1 MNARARTLTAV
12 LLSSLSFPL
21 TITGASVALPGIR
34 HDLDTSLTT
43 AQWVVNG
50 YNLCFAAFL
59 AFGGSLADLLGRRR
73 LFAAGVA
80 VFFAGSVLCVL
91 ARDATVLNLA
101 RVLAGTGAAAATATG
116 QSILAATF
124 AGPARTRVFGALGAV
139 LGVGLAFGPTI
150 SGLLVDATG
159 WRAVFAVPAAL
170 AGVVLLLCPFL
181 PALPGAGRRIDWGGG
196 VLFTAALAL
205 LIWVLVETPARGA
218 SHPSVIAALLALVAC
233 GIGFVRVERRGTA
246 PMFDLDLLRN
256 RRFVGYSLVAATM
269 MGLLVPLLVYL
280 PSYLIDV
287 AGLDA
292 GRAGLWMLML
302 TLPSVALP
310 PLGAAI
316 ARRSPRLL
324 SVGAIALGTA
334 GTFALATVGPDSTPR
349 SLLLPLL
356 LIGTG
361 VGVTTGVIDGL
372 AIATAPVR
380 QSGTVAGLFNT
391 GRLVTETVALALV
404 GATLAVV
411 SGGQLA
417 GAGFT
422 AALHVVATALGCLG
436 SAAAVAVGLLLR
448 RRDAG
453 RPES

>member
-1 MNARARTLTAV
+1 MNARALTVTAV
-12 LLSSLSFPL
+12 LLSSVSFPL
-21 TITGASVALPGIR
+21 TITGASVALPGIQ
-34 HDLDTSLTT
+34 HDLDASLTA

-59 AFGGSLADLLGRRR
+59 ALGGSLADLLGKRR
-73 LFAAGVA
+73 LFAAGVT

-91 ARDATVLNLA
+91 APDATVLNLA
-101 RVLAGTGAAAATATG
+101 RVLAGIGAAAATATG

-124 AGPARTRVFGALGAV
+124 AGAARTRVFGALGAV
-139 LGVGLAFGPTI
+139 LGAGLAFGPTV
-150 SGLLVDATG
+150 SGLLVDALG

-181 PALPGAGRRIDWGGG
+181 PALPGAGKGVDWGGG
-196 VLFTAALAL
+196 ILFTAALAL
-205 LIWVLVETPARGA
+205 LIWLFVETPALGA
-218 SHPSVIAALLALVAC
+218 AHPLVIAALLALAAC
-233 GIGFVRVERRGTA
+233 GIGFVRVEKRRA
-246 PMFDLDLLRN
+246 DPMFDLGLLRDQ
-256 RRFVGYSLVAATM
+256 RFVGYSLVAATM

-310 PLGAAI
+310 PVGAAV

-324 SVGAIALGTA
+324 CVGAIALGTA
-334 GTFALATVGPDSTPR
+334 GMFALITIGPDSTPG

-361 VGVTTGVIDGL
+361 VGATTGVIDGL
-372 AIATAPVR
+372 AISSAPVR
-380 QSGTVAGLFNT
+380 QAGTVAGLFNT
-391 GRLVTETVALALV
+391 GRLVTETVALAIV
-404 GATLAVV
+404 GSTLAVV

-417 GAGFT
+417 GDGFT
-422 AALHVVATALGCLG
+422 AALHVVAMVLGCFG
-436 SAAAVAVGLLLR
+436 AVAAVAVGLLLR

-453 RPES
+453 RPAS

>member
-1 MNARARTLTAV
+1 MNARALTLTAV

-21 TITGASVALPGIR
+21 TITGASVALPGIQ

-59 AFGGSLADLLGRRR
+59 AFGGSLADLLGKRR
-73 LFAAGVA
+73 LFTAGVA
-80 VFFAGSVLCVL
+80 VFLAGSVLCVL

-116 QSILAATF
+116 QSILAASF
-124 AGPARTRVFGALGAV
+124 GGPARTRVFGALGAV

-150 SGLLVDATG
+150 SGLLVDALG

-170 AGVVLLLCPFL
+170 AGVVLLVCPFL
-181 PALPGAGRRIDWGGG
+181 PALPGARRRIDWAGGT
-196 VLFTAALAL
+196 LFTAALAL
-205 LIWVLVETPARGA
+205 LIWAFVEAPALGA
-218 SHPSVIAALLALVAC
+218 SHPSVLAALLALVIC
-233 GIGFVRVERRGTA
+233 GIAFVRVEKRGTD
-246 PMFDLDLLRN
+246 PMFDLGLLRD
-256 RRFVGYSLVAATM
+256 RSFVGYSLVAATM

-310 PLGAAI
+310 PVGAAV
-316 ARRSPRLL
+316 AHRSPRLL

-334 GTFALATVGPDSTPR
+334 GMFTLTTIGPDSTPG

-356 LIGTG
+356 LIGAG
-361 VGVTTGVIDGL
+361 VGATTGVIDGL
-372 AIATAPVR
+372 AISSAPVR
-380 QSGTVAGLFNT
+380 QAGTVAGLFNT

-404 GATLAVV
+404 GSTLAIV
-411 SGGQLA
+411 SGGHLA
-417 GAGFT
+417 GDGFT
-422 AALHVVATALGCLG
+422 AALRVVATALGCFG
-436 SAAAVAVGLLLR
+436 AVSAVGVGLLLR

-453 RPES
+453 RPAA